1 MPELPSQC
9 PKWPSLHQLIQ
20 SSRIPWSL
28 ACDALLVEKRA
39 LLKKN
44 GKLHALIWASKDNAF
59 EVERLRREVAVNTRR
74 MQEIEHLVLMS
85 E

>member
-1 MPELPSQC
+1 M
-9 PKWPSLHQLIQ
+9 
-20 SSRIPWSL
+20 
-28 ACDALLVEKRA
+28 EKRA